1 MKLYSLTERAARASA
16 AMAHTLLSLLA
27 AFIFHVVP
35 AYLTYSAA
43 IAPTPATTRK
53 WLAFWCVHTLL
64 ACCEL
69 LLDALAAHSLPY
81 TAAKAALFAWLVLGG
96 GAGVIYEGWLGGAL
110 RARSSD
116 IDAALARLQAA
127 LASCSAHLLAS
138 GLQRLNP
145 QHLLSAGL
153 WAASSAAAAQQAA
166 PSSSGVGAQQQELLS
181 SGAGAQQQ
189 REREREREREPPATP
204 AAAAN
209 VSSRRRGGGG
219 GGARGLAA
227 GSLDAPTPE

>member
-1 MKLYSLTERAARASA
+1 
-16 AMAHTLLSLLA
+16 MAHTLLTLLS

-53 WLAFWCVHTLL
+53 WLAFWCVHTLF

-81 TAAKAALFAWLVLGG
+81 TAAKAAFFAWLVCLG

-116 IDAALARLQAA
+116 IDAALAHLQAA
-127 LASCSAHLLAS
+127 LASCGTGLLAS

-153 WAASSAAAAQQAA
+153 WAASSAAAAQAA
-166 PSSSGVGAQQQELLS
+166 PS
-181 SGAGAQQQ
+181 SGAGAQPQPQQ
-189 REREREREREPPATP
+189 QQQQEQQQQDLPATP

-209 VSSRRRGGGG
+209 VSSRRRGAGG
-219 GGARGLAA
+219 GGAGRLAA
-227 GSLDAPTPE
+227 ASLDAPTPE